1 MRKKRITLTILGVC
15 YLLVLAVSAYAD
27 SVAYNL
33 SVSIQKQTQNYT
45 IIHSHNW
52 KRSFGNGKFEIVS
65 KKDGA
70 TIFEKKVG
78 AFTHIAAS
86 EKHDVIVLLSNVM
99 FLNPYQLRIFTFSG
113 EEIKKDSVSQNSI
126 GNKYGDVAETTTN
139 LVHWFNERDPGFEF
153 VEAEDE
159 LYLKMNDINYRCRG
173 IMEMAKDPIFFGFEE
188 SDPELEFMVKNCKEI
203 PRFSIKI
210 KYGLNGQ
217 YDQAIADYNKD
228 IEINPRDA
236 VAYYNRGIVYGLSGQ
251 YDQAIA
257 DYTKAIE
264 LNPKDSDSYYNRGN
278 AYETNRNM
286 KMACSDWRKA
296 CKSGNCSNW
305 GIKTKIRCFLK

>member
-1 MRKKRITLTILGVC
+1 MSLGVC
-15 YLLVLAVSAYAD
+15 FLLVLAVSAYAD

-126 GNKYGDVAETTTN
+126 GNKYGDVGETATN
-139 LVHWFNERDPGFEF
+139 YVFWFNERDPGFEF
-153 VEAEDE
+153 VETKDE
-159 LYLKMNDINYRCRG
+159 LYLKMNDNTGRCMGLRAFLNQDLLSNKIDPEIIFMK
-173 IMEMAKDPIFFGFEE
+173 IMKANNCPSPTIFF
-188 SDPELEFMVKNCKEI
+188 
-203 PRFSIKI
+203 IKI
-210 KYGLNGQ
+210 GSCP
-217 YDQAIADYNKD
+217 D
-228 IEINPRDA
+228 
-236 VAYYNRGIVYGLSGQ
+236 
-251 YDQAIA
+251 
-257 DYTKAIE
+257 
-264 LNPKDSDSYYNRGN
+264 
-278 AYETNRNM
+278 
-286 KMACSDWRKA
+286 
-296 CKSGNCSNW
+296 
-305 GIKTKIRCFLK
+305 